1 MKILII
7 GSEGYI
13 GSFLNNR
20 YKNLYNIKCIDIKIN
35 KFGREITEEEI
46 RENNIIIYLG
56 GLSGRK
62 QCEDKTKEEVYF
74 ENVDDILNVIH
85 KMNKNQLIIYASSAS
100 LLEGSH
106 DIPVDENYEIKQD
119 LLDKYAESM
128 MLREKAIKNINN
140 TNTIGLRFGTVIG
153 ISPNQRVDLVHIA
166 MMKSAIRKGIVNVVN
181 PKCYRSILSIQ
192 DLADVFSKIIHNY
205 ENIKGN
211 NIYNIGS
218 FNGCIMSFA
227 KNITDYTHS
236 KLNIISDNG
245 LSGFSMDN
253 LKFCKDFNFIF
264 RGNNLLLIKEL
275 SNNINYICKN
285 EIEYEYTCR
294 VCKSNKLKTIIDL
307 GFQPLANNYVSEP
320 TIQDQYP
327 LCLVRCIDCNH
338 TQLNYTV
345 KPEIMFKNYQ
355 YNSGT
360 SYTLRKYFETLAY
373 KINSEVNTNNKNK
386 IILELACNDG
396 SQLDEFKKLN
406 WITYGVDPAENLV
419 DLGTKNGHKIFC
431 GFWGVDSFNELPDNI
446 DVILAQNVLAHVP
459 DPIMF
464 LKKCYEYM
472 NEKTYLYIQTS
483 QCNMYINGE
492 FDTIYHEHLSF
503 FTIASMME
511 ACKISNLSII
521 EILKQPIHGTS
532 YLFKIVK
539 MNENNSSHS
548 TQAKIEH
555 LNEKKIGLYNDE
567 FYSNYCKRIQSI
579 KSFVLNEIE
588 KAIKDNYPI
597 IGYGAAAKGMT
608 LINYFD
614 ITCLD
619 YIIDDATMKHNKYT
633 PGKNIIIKEPKYLET
648 DNRNLC
654 IIVFAWNFFDEIVE
668 NIKKY
673 RKNIDK
679 QLRIISVFP
688 TPKIIYL

>member
-1 MKILII
+1 MKILIV

-20 YKNLYNIKCIDIKIN
+20 YKNLYDIKCIDIKIN
-35 KFGREITEEEI
+35 KYGREITEEEI
-46 RENNIIIYLG
+46 KEQDIIIYLA

-74 ENVDDILNVIH
+74 ENVLDILNIIQ
-85 KMNKNQLIIYASSAS
+85 KMNDKQLIIYASSAS

-106 DIPVDENYEIKQD
+106 DISVDEDYEIKEN
-119 LLDKYAESM
+119 LLDNYAESM
-128 MLREKAIKNINN
+128 MLREKAIKNITN

-153 ISPNQRVDLVHIA
+153 ISPNQRTDLVHIA
-166 MMKSAIRKGIVNVVN
+166 MIKSAVLKGCVNVVN
-181 PKCYRSILSIQ
+181 PKCYRSILSLE
-192 DLADVFSKIIHNY
+192 DLLEVFSKIIKNY
-205 ENIKGN
+205 KDIKGN
-211 NIYNIGS
+211 KIYNIGS

-236 KLNIISDNG
+236 KLNIISDDG

-253 LKFCKDFNFIF
+253 IKFCKDFNFMF
-264 RGNNLLLIKEL
+264 KGNNLLLIKEL
-275 SNNINYICKN
+275 MSNINHICKN
-285 EIEYEYTCR
+285 QIKYDTECR
-294 VCKSNKLKTIIDL
+294 VCKSTNLKIIIDL
-307 GFQPLANNYVSEP
+307 GFQPLANNYVTEP

-327 LCLVRCIDCNH
+327 LCLIRCKECNH

-345 KPEIMFKNYQ
+345 PPEVMFKNYQ

-360 SYTLRKYFETLAY
+360 SYTLRKYFETLAN
-373 KINSEVNTNNKNK
+373 KINLEINTDNK

-406 WITYGVDPAENLV
+406 WKTYGVDPAENLV
-419 DLGTKNGHKIFC
+419 DIGRKNGHKIFC
-431 GFWGVDSFNELPDNI
+431 GFWGIDTFNELPNNI

-459 DPIMF
+459 DPILF
-464 LKKCYEYM
+464 LKKCYEHM

-511 ACKISNLSII
+511 ACRICNLSIV

-532 YLFKIVK
+532 YLFKIIK
-539 MNENNSSHS
+539 INQNNTSHS

-555 LNEKKIGLYNDE
+555 LKEKNIGLYNDE
-567 FYSNYCKRIQSI
+567 FYNNYCKRIQSI

-633 PGKNIIIKEPKYLET
+633 PGKNIIIKEPQFLEI

-673 RKNIDK
+673 RQNIDK
-679 QLRIISVFP
+679 KLRIISVFP

>member
-1 MKILII
+1 MKILIV

-20 YKNLYNIKCIDIKIN
+20 YKNLYDIKCIDIKIN
-35 KFGREITEEEI
+35 KYGREITEEEI
-46 RENNIIIYLG
+46 KEQDIIIYLA

-62 QCEDKTKEEVYF
+62 QCEDKTKEEIYF
-74 ENVDDILNVIH
+74 ENVLDILNIIQ
-85 KMNKNQLIIYASSAS
+85 KMNDKQLIIYASSAS

-106 DIPVDENYEIKQD
+106 DISVDEDYEIKEN
-119 LLDKYAESM
+119 LLDNYAESM
-128 MLREKAIKNINN
+128 MLREKAIKNITN

-153 ISPNQRVDLVHIA
+153 ISPNQRTDLVHIA
-166 MMKSAIRKGIVNVVN
+166 MIKSAVLKGCVNVVN
-181 PKCYRSILSIQ
+181 PKCYRSILSLE
-192 DLADVFSKIIHNY
+192 DLLEVFSKIIKNY
-205 ENIKGN
+205 KDIKGN
-211 NIYNIGS
+211 KIYNIGS

-236 KLNIISDNG
+236 KLNIISDDG

-253 LKFCKDFNFIF
+253 IKFCKDFNFMF
-264 RGNNLLLIKEL
+264 KGNNLLLIKEL
-275 SNNINYICKN
+275 MSNINHICKN
-285 EIEYEYTCR
+285 QIKYDTECR
-294 VCKSNKLKTIIDL
+294 VCKSTNLKIIIDL
-307 GFQPLANNYVSEP
+307 GFQPLANNYVTEP

-327 LCLVRCIDCNH
+327 LCLIRCKECNH

-345 KPEIMFKNYQ
+345 PPEVMFKNYQ

-360 SYTLRKYFETLAY
+360 SYTLRKYFETLAN
-373 KINSEVNTNNKNK
+373 KINLEINTDNK

-406 WITYGVDPAENLV
+406 WKTYGVDPAENLV
-419 DLGTKNGHKIFC
+419 DIGRKNGHKIFC
-431 GFWGVDSFNELPDNI
+431 GFWGIDTFNELPNNI

-459 DPIMF
+459 DPILF
-464 LKKCYEYM
+464 LKKCYEHM

-511 ACKISNLSII
+511 ACRICNLSIV

-532 YLFKIVK
+532 YLFKIIK
-539 MNENNSSHS
+539 INQNNTSHS

-555 LNEKKIGLYNDE
+555 LKEKNIGLYNDE
-567 FYSNYCKRIQSI
+567 FYNNYCKRIQSI

-633 PGKNIIIKEPKYLET
+633 PGKNIIIKEPQFLEI

-673 RKNIDK
+673 RQNIDK
-679 QLRIISVFP
+679 KLRIISVFP